1 MFGKPEWFC
10 EKKVSWQLK
19 PACWQGWLYWVV
31 WLGIIVLPAWCLASA
46 SRGPE
51 ALIWLMVTAGYLAW
65 DLRKV
70 LRPER
75 VVDSAEDVLY
85 ITDDESPSPVVTRN
99 YELQLRR

>member
-10 EKKVSWQLK
+10 EKKVSWQFK
-19 PACWQGWLYWVV
+19 PACWQGWVYSIV
-31 WLGIIVLPAWCLASA
+31 WLGIMVLPALCLMAA

-51 ALIWLMVTAGYLAW
+51 ALIWLIVTAGYLVW

-70 LRPER
+70 LRREATAGSP
-75 VVDSAEDVLY
+75 EDVLY
-85 ITDDESPSPVVTRN
+85 ITDDESPSAVVTRN